1 MVDILFIKTSSLGDV
16 VHHMP
21 AVTDARRH
29 LPDAHIA
36 WMVEEPFA
44 PLAGLHP
51 AVNAVIPV
59 ASRRWRRQL
68 QQWST
73 WREIAIFRRGL
84 RSRSYD
90 IVIDTQGLVRS
101 GLLTF
106 MARGRRHG
114 YDRSSIREPLAST
127 FYNRRH
133 RVGRDLH
140 AIARNRALTAAALG
154 YAPEGA
160 PDYGLLR
167 RSHEPEATP
176 YAVLLHGSA
185 QAAKQWPSSHWIAV
199 GKALQEQGC
208 DLLLP
213 WGTEPERARSEQL
226 AQALPGAQVLAR
238 APLDQVANRLAGA
251 QLVVGLDT
259 GLLHLAA
266 ALQVPLV
273 AIFTASDPN
282 LTGPVG
288 RGPMVTV
295 GARGV
300 VPEPD
305 AVIDA
310 TRRMLASQPMRIA

>member
-29 LPDAHIA
+29 FPTAHIA

-51 AVNAVIPV
+51 GVDAVIPV

-68 QQWST
+68 LQWGT
-73 WREIAIFRRGL
+73 WREIAVFRRGL
-84 RSRSYD
+84 RSRPYD

-114 YDRSSIREPLAST
+114 YDRASIREPLAAA

-133 RVGRDLH
+133 RVGRDQH
-140 AIARNRALTAAALG
+140 AIARNRALVGAALG
-154 YAPEGA
+154 YVPQGA
-160 PDYGLLR
+160 PDYGLAR
-167 RSHEPEATP
+167 PPADAARP

-185 QAAKQWPSSHWIAV
+185 QAVKEWALSYWVAV
-199 GKALQEQGC
+199 GTALAAAGHE
-208 DLLLP
+208 LVLP
-213 WGTEPERARSEQL
+213 WGTERERDRSAQL
-226 AQALPGAQVLAR
+226 ARMLPGARVPER
-238 APLDQVANRLAGA
+238 APLDQVARLLGGA
-251 QLVVGLDT
+251 RLVVGLDT

-266 ALQVPLV
+266 ALEVPLV
-273 AIFTASDPN
+273 AIFTASDPA

-288 RGPMVTV
+288 RGPMAIV
-295 GARGV
+295 GARGL
-300 VPEPD
+300 VPEPEP
-305 AVIDA
+305 VIA
-310 TRRMLASQPMRIA
+310 AARGLLPPQSPPAA